1 MKVVF
6 LLLTVLLG
14 FTSFLMTVS
23 LIDLFEEGA
32 FTGVVGLFMA
42 VLLWVF
48 TWLSYRGSKGKY
60 GIADLVDSGLDANTK
75 ITDIDRST
83 ASFEDE
89 IAYVDG
95 SPVYRFDYFDAKGNY
110 SQRRVKVNSIER
122 KNGQLYINATDLDK
136 HASRTFR
143 VDNIDSLVVEG
154 TGEMIDDDDVH
165 AHFVGVFT

>member
-6 LLLTVLLG
+6 LFLTVLLG
-14 FTSFLMTVS
+14 FTSFLVTVA
-23 LIDLFEEGA
+23 LIDLFDEGV
-32 FTGVVGLFMA
+32 FSGVVGLFMA
-42 VLLWVF
+42 ALLWVF

-75 ITDIDRST
+75 VSGIDRSK
-83 ASFEDE
+83 AYFEDE

-95 SPVYRFDYFDAKGNY
+95 SPVYRFDYFDAKGDY

-143 VDNIDSLVVEG
+143 VENIDSLVVED
-154 TGEMIDDDDVH
+154 TGEIIDDDDVN
-165 AHFVGVFT
+165 AHFSGVFA